1 MRMRKGKWSESLVGI
16 PRKIAANEN
25 RGYVARFRIR
35 DNGTVHAF
43 PLSGPFFHGCFLSIP
58 TPFDVGRNARGRN
71 VFHHRDFE
79 SIPMISSPLSPHFL
93 AIFSSSSSIFE
104 TLSSLLSY
112 LFSIVLRL
120 QASILFYFCF
130 DIIVNLLRGRFSFSL
145 RKFPFSLH
153 Q

>member
-1 MRMRKGKWSESLVGI
+1 MRKGKWSESLVGI

-35 DNGTVHAF
+35 DNGTVHACPF
-43 PLSGPFFHGCFLSIP
+43 VSVPFFHGCFLSIP
-58 TPFDVGRNARGRN
+58 TPFDARRNARGRN

-79 SIPMISSPLSPHFL
+79 SIPMISSPLPPHFL

-104 TLSSLLSY
+104 TLSSLVSY

-130 DIIVNLLRGRFSFSL
+130 DIIVNLLRFSFSPL
-145 RKFPFSLH
+145 
-153 Q
+153 

>member
-35 DNGTVHAF
+35 DNGTVHACSF
-43 PLSGPFFHGCFLSIP
+43 VSGPFFHGCFLSIP
-58 TPFDVGRNARGRN
+58 TPFDARRNARGRN

-79 SIPMISSPLSPHFL
+79 SIPMISSPLPPHFL
-93 AIFSSSSSIFE
+93 AIFFLSSSSSIFE

-112 LFSIVLRL
+112 LFSILVLGL
-120 QASILFYFCF
+120 QDSRLFYFCF
-130 DIIVNLLRGRFSFSL
+130 DIIVNLLRGRFSFSPL
-145 RKFPFSLH
+145 
-153 Q
+153 

>member
-35 DNGTVHAF
+35 DNGTVHACPF
-43 PLSGPFFHGCFLSIP
+43 VSVPFFHGCFLSIP
-58 TPFDVGRNARGRN
+58 TPFDARRNARGRN

-79 SIPMISSPLSPHFL
+79 SIPMISSPLPPHFL

-112 LFSIVLRL
+112 LFSILVLGL
-120 QASILFYFCF
+120 QASTLFYFCF
-130 DIIVNLLRGRFSFSL
+130 DIIVNLLRFSFSPL
-145 RKFPFSLH
+145 
-153 Q
+153 

>member
-35 DNGTVHAF
+35 DNGTVHACPF
-43 PLSGPFFHGCFLSIP
+43 VSVPFFHGCFLSIP
-58 TPFDVGRNARGRN
+58 TPFDARRNARGRN

-79 SIPMISSPLSPHFL
+79 SIPMISSPLPPHFL

-112 LFSIVLRL
+112 LFSILVLGL
-120 QASILFYFCF
+120 QASTLFYFCV
-130 DIIVNLLRGRFSFSL
+130 DILVNLLRFSFSPL
-145 RKFPFSLH
+145 
-153 Q
+153 